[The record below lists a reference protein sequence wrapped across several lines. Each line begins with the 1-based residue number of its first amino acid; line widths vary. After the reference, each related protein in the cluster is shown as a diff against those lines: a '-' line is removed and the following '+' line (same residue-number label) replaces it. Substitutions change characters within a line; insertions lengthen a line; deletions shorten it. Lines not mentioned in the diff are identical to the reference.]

1 MATYEITAPS
11 GEAFEITAP
20 DNASEADVMSYAQ
33 QQFSAQPQENQ
44 PTGNQALRTAEFAS
58 RGMTDAAADAVGA
71 IPELVSS
78 GLRYVGDKTGLTL
91 APEEGY
97 YPDAIKQGIKSVGQF
112 ISPDIDNFGPNT
124 PQNALERGAYGAG
137 SGAVNAGAF
146 MVPGMAAS
154 KLASG
159 VTQRVGKAIASQ
171 PVMQASA
178 GAVGG
183 ATEQGT
189 GSSVAGLAAS
199 LATPSVSSLAK
210 MAGRKALTPFASQL
224 SSNEQKLAQEAKNAG
239 ITLTPG
245 QETGSPGLRT
255 MEGAFNQM
263 PFTAKSQ
270 GAQYAGQRIAFN
282 RAVLE
287 KAGIQA
293 DDANP
298 EVLNKAFSS
307 IGKEFDDLAGKTTIV
322 VDKQLTDDIAGV
334 AHDYGRRLD
343 TNIKSI
349 FKSYIDDLSELRKN
363 LGNNPQIP
371 GREYQTISSDI
382 KTTAREQA
390 NNPSL
395 QKALYKLASTLD
407 DALERSSGP
416 ELKSAWQ
423 NVRRRYRNM
432 ITVDHA
438 MQAGTQAERSAGNI
452 PISGLRTAV
461 KKGDKSGYSRGRGD
475 LNTLSRVGDF
485 LGSAIPKDSGTA
497 SNTRVQNMLM
507 GGGIAG
513 GAGSAGGYAAATG
526 DVTGAMVAA
535 GTALAAPK
543 LTQSLYN
550 MSWPQKFFRN
560 QAFQPGQGTSRL
572 AKVLL
577 ANKIAGAHYLGDE

>member
-1 MATYEITAPS
+1 MATYEITTPS

-159 VTQRVGKAIASQ
+159 VTQGVGKAIASQ
-171 PVMQASA
+171 PVMQMAA

-183 ATEQGT
+183 GTESAT
-189 GSSVAGLAAS
+189 GSSGAGLAAS
-199 LATPSVSSLAK
+199 LATPTVPSLLKA
-210 MAGRKALTPFASQL
+210 AGRKAITPFASQL
-224 SSNEQKLAQEAKNAG
+224 SSNEQNLAQQAKDIG
-239 ITLTPG
+239 IKLTPG
-245 QETGSPGLRT
+245 QETGSSGLRT

-263 PFTAKSQ
+263 PFTGKSQ
-270 GAQYAGQRIAFN
+270 GAMYGDQRIAFN

-287 KAGIQA
+287 KAGINA
-293 DDANP
+293 DDASP
-298 EVLNKAFSS
+298 DVLNKAFKS
-307 IGKEFDDLAGKTTIV
+307 IGAEFNDLAGKTTII
-322 VDKQLTDDIAGV
+322 VDKKLTDDIAEV
-334 AHDYGRRLD
+334 AHNYGRRLD
-343 TNIKSI
+343 TNVASV
-349 FKSYIDDLSELRKN
+349 FKSYIDDLSALRTN

-382 KTTAREQA
+382 KTTARASA
-390 NNPSL
+390 NNAGL
-395 QKALYKLASTLD
+395 QKALYRLAGTLD
-407 DALERSSGP
+407 DALERASGP

-423 NVRRRYRNM
+423 NVRRRYKNM
-432 ITVDHA
+432 ITIDKA
-438 MQAGTQAERSAGNI
+438 MQSGTQGERAAANI

-461 KKGDKSGYSRGRGD
+461 KAGDKSGYSRGRGD
-475 LNTLSRVGDF
+475 LNDLSRVGDF
-485 LGSAIPKDSGTA
+485 LGSAVPKDSGTA
-497 SNTRVQNMLM
+497 SNSRVQNFLM
-507 GGGIAG
+507 GGGI
-513 GAGSAGGYAAATG
+513 GSAGTYAAATG
-526 DVTGAMVAA
+526 DVTGALISA
-535 GTALAAPK
+535 GTALGMPK

-550 MSWPQKFFRN
+550 TRPAQSYFRN
-560 QAFQPGQGTSRL
+560 QVAQPGQNKLSKALL
-572 AKVLL
+572 AKIGA
-577 ANKIAGAHYLGDE
+577 ANYLGSE